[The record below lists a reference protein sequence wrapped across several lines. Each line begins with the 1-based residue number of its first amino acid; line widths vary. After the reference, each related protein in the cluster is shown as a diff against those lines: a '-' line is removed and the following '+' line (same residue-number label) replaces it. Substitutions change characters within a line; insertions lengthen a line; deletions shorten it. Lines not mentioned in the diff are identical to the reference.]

1 MSLGSIFLDPNVVY
15 VLLVAALWAVVTA
28 VLLPGTGLIEVIA
41 LGGIGAS
48 ILLLAQL
55 PTNWLPVILI
65 VLGVMMFLVLPL
77 ADYRFL
83 GIGLLGLTLQAIGGW
98 TLFFGS
104 TLVSPVIIG
113 VSVIVSLVY
122 YRFALVPALQ
132 TQRGKPQMLEDQSLI
147 GLRGRVQAMIDPV
160 GTVYVSGESWTA
172 RRGDDLKDA
181 IGIGAEVIVREREG
195 LTLYVEPIK
204 EKRDPQNDE

>member
-1 MSLGSIFLDPNVVY
+1 MPLGSVFLDPNVVY

-28 VLLPGTGLIEVIA
+28 VLIPGTGLIEVIA

-83 GIGLLGLTLQAIGGW
+83 GVGLLGLTLQAIGGW

-104 TLVSPVIIG
+104 ALVSPVIIG
-113 VSVIVSLVY
+113 VTVILSLLY

-147 GLRGRVQAMIDPV
+147 GMHGRVQAIIDPV

>member
-147 GLRGRVQAMIDPV
+147 GLRGRVQAIIDPV

>member
-83 GIGLLGLTLQAIGGW
+83 GVGLLGLTLQAIGGW

-147 GLRGRVQAMIDPV
+147 GLRGRVQAIIDPV